1 MFSESLSTPLIST
14 QWFSLFCFLC
24 SLFSMHINYSSLLQP
39 PCFLPCLLR
48 GLTPPHIGGL
58 PSLLVI
64 GHPKSL
70 DHCCLCASVTS
81 LFPSSICLTISP
93 SRFGFCL
100 QHTAVYCLSFYI
112 LFYPSSPF
120 VVLHSFFVLQ
130 RVSFR
135 IQDFQLISCFSSFH
149 LHFFHFRFSFLPF
162 LTSFNR
168 SFMPFSDL
176 INDKMNFNR

>member
-1 MFSESLSTPLIST
+1 MVSVLILS
-14 QWFSLFCFLC
+14 
-24 SLFSMHINYSSLLQP
+24 
-39 PCFLPCLLR
+39 CFLPCLLR

-120 VVLHSFFVLQ
+120 VVLSLSMHVKGFF
-130 RVSFR
+130 
-135 IQDFQLISCFSSFH
+135 
-149 LHFFHFRFSFLPF
+149 FLAANEREPNPY
-162 LTSFNR
+162 LN
-168 SFMPFSDL
+168 
-176 INDKMNFNR
+176 